1 MFLLLN
7 TLVEGLVGLLFLF
20 YPGAPE
26 LVPGFADGNG
36 ASYVLLMKMYGVA
49 ALFLAVLSTVG
60 YFQRHVR
67 PVVLTI
73 TGALAGFHLGLAVVL
88 TIYHPDQRAML
99 LHFLLGIFLTG
110 RYLQRRRLSGR
121 PAEL

>member
-7 TLVEGLVGLLFLF
+7 TLIEGLIGLLFLF

-26 LVPGFADGNG
+26 LVPGFADATG
-36 ASYVLLMKMYGVA
+36 ASYVLLMKMYGWAAIFLA
-49 ALFLAVLSTVG
+49 ALSAVGFL
-60 YFQRHVR
+60 QRHVR
-67 PVVLTI
+67 PVVMTI
-73 TGALAGFHLGLAVVL
+73 TGMLAGFHLGLTVVL
-88 TIYHPDQRAML
+88 AIYHPDQRAML

-110 RYLQRRRLSGR
+110 RYLQRRRLQGQ

>member
-1 MFLLLN
+1 MILLLN

-26 LVPGFADGNG
+26 LVPGFADGTG
-36 ASYVLLMKMYGVA
+36 ASYVLVMKMYGWA
-49 ALFLAVLSTVG
+49 AIFLATLSAVG

-73 TGALAGFHLGLAVVL
+73 TGMLAGFHLGLAVIL

-99 LHFLLGIFLTG
+99 LHFLLGIFMMG
-110 RYLQRRRLSGR
+110 RYLQRRRLNGAT
-121 PAEL
+121 AEL